1 MTIAGIQIE
10 VERKKIKHTHLAVY
24 PPDARVHVSAP
35 EDLSDR
41 DLRSFLASKIGWIRD
56 QRKVV
61 LAQPRQT
68 HRQYVSGE
76 SIYCLGCRY
85 RLAVVE
91 TSPHAAK
98 RRTPHAA
105 KRRTPHA
112 AKRRTPHAAKRRT
125 PHAVEGVAA
134 YGTRLE
140 LRVRAGASRVHK
152 EKLVESW
159 QKAILGECLAGKIK
173 TWCRKLKLALPEIE
187 VRKMKTRWASCH
199 QKRNKIVF
207 NAALGRVPVRCIE
220 YVVVH
225 ELTHFEVLNHS
236 EAFVK
241 LMNGRLPRW
250 RLLRKELNDFIAMP
264 MEEV

>member
-1 MTIAGIQIE
+1 MTIAGIKIE

-35 EDLSDR
+35 EDLPDR

-68 HRQYVSGE
+68 RRQYVSGE
-76 SIYCLGCRY
+76 SVYCLGRRY
-85 RLAVVE
+85 KLSVVME
-91 TSPHAAK
+91 DRYAT
-98 RRTPHAA
+98 
-105 KRRTPHA
+105 
-112 AKRRTPHAAKRRT
+112 
-125 PHAVEGVAA
+125 E
-134 YGTRLE
+134 
-140 LRVRAGASRVHK
+140 RVTWGGNKLSLYVREGASRDHK
-152 EKLVESW
+152 EKIVESW
-159 QKAILGECLAGKIK
+159 QKSMLNECLAGKMK
-173 TWCRKLKLALPEIE
+173 AWCRKLKVVLPEVEI
-187 VRKMKTRWASCH
+187 RKMKTRWASCI
-199 QKRNKIVF
+199 QKRGKIVF

-225 ELTHFEVLNHS
+225 ELTHFAVSNHS

-241 LMNGRLPRW
+241 LMDGRLPRW
-250 RLLRKELNDFIAMP
+250 RVLRKELNDFIAMP

>member
-35 EDLSDR
+35 EDLPDR
-41 DLRSFLASKIGWIRD
+41 DLKSFLASKIGWIRD

-68 HRQYVSGE
+68 RRQYVSGE
-76 SIYCLGCRY
+76 SIYCLGRRY
-85 RLAVVE
+85 KLSVVVE
-91 TSPHAAK
+91 DRYAT
-98 RRTPHAA
+98 
-105 KRRTPHA
+105 
-112 AKRRTPHAAKRRT
+112 
-125 PHAVEGVAA
+125 E
-134 YGTRLE
+134 
-140 LRVRAGASRVHK
+140 RVTWGGNKLSLYVREGASRDHK
-152 EKLVESW
+152 EKIVESW
-159 QKAILGECLAGKIK
+159 QKSMLNECLAGKMK
-173 TWCRKLKLALPEIE
+173 AWCRKLKIVLPEIE
-187 VRKMKTRWASCH
+187 IRKMKTRWASCI
-199 QKRNKIVF
+199 QKRGKIVF

-225 ELTHFEVLNHS
+225 ELTHFDVSNHS

-241 LMNGRLPRW
+241 LMDGRLPRW
-250 RLLRKELNDFIAMP
+250 RVLRKELNDFIAMP

>member
-35 EDLSDR
+35 VDLSER

-56 QRKVV
+56 QQKAV
-61 LAQPRQT
+61 LVQPRQT
-68 HRQYVSGE
+68 QRQYVSGE

-98 RRTPHAA
+98 RGTPHEA
-105 KRRTPHA
+105 
-112 AKRRTPHAAKRRT
+112 
-125 PHAVEGVAA
+125 EGVVA

-140 LRVRAGASRVHK
+140 LCVRDGASREHK
-152 EKLVESW
+152 EKIVESW
-159 QKAILGECLAGKIK
+159 QKAVLSECLAGKMK
-173 TWCRKLKLALPEIE
+173 AWCGKLRLALPEIGI
-187 VRKMKTRWASCH
+187 RKMKTRWASCI
-199 QKRNKIVF
+199 QGRNKIVF

-225 ELTHFEVLNHS
+225 ELTHFEVSNHS
-236 EAFVK
+236 EVFVK
-241 LMNGRLPRW
+241 LMDGRLPRW
-250 RLLRKELNDFIAMP
+250 RALRKELNDFITMP

>member
-1 MTIAGIQIE
+1 MTIAGIKIE

-35 EDLSDR
+35 EDLPDR

-68 HRQYVSGE
+68 RRQYVSGE
-76 SIYCLGCRY
+76 SVYCLGRRY
-85 RLAVVE
+85 KLSVVVE
-91 TSPHAAK
+91 DRYAT
-98 RRTPHAA
+98 
-105 KRRTPHA
+105 
-112 AKRRTPHAAKRRT
+112 
-125 PHAVEGVAA
+125 E
-134 YGTRLE
+134 
-140 LRVRAGASRVHK
+140 RVTWGGNKLSLYVREGASRDHK
-152 EKLVESW
+152 EKIVESW
-159 QKAILGECLAGKIK
+159 QKSMLNECLAGKMK
-173 TWCRKLKLALPEIE
+173 AWCKKLKIVLPEVEI
-187 VRKMKTRWASCH
+187 RKMKTRWASCI
-199 QKRNKIVF
+199 QKRGKIVF

-225 ELTHFEVLNHS
+225 ELTHFDVSNHS

-241 LMNGRLPRW
+241 LMDGRLPRW
-250 RLLRKELNDFIAMP
+250 RVLRKELNDFIAMP

>member
-1 MTIAGIQIE
+1 MTIAGIQVE

-35 EDLSDR
+35 VDLSDC

-56 QRKVV
+56 QRKVI

-68 HRQYVSGE
+68 RRQYVSGE
-76 SIYCLGCRY
+76 SIYCLGRRY

-105 KRRTPHA
+105 KRTTPHA
-112 AKRRTPHAAKRRT
+112 AKCRTPRT
-125 PHAVEGVAA
+125 VEGVVA

-140 LRVRAGASRVHK
+140 LRVRAGASRGHK
-152 EKLVESW
+152 AKLVESW
-159 QKAILGECLAGKIK
+159 QKSMLSECLAGKIK
-173 TWCRKLKLALPEIE
+173 TLCRKLKFTLPEIE
-187 VRKMKTRWASCH
+187 IRKMKTRWASCL

-225 ELTHFEVLNHS
+225 ELTHFDVSNHS
-236 EAFVK
+236 EVFVK
-241 LMNGRLPRW
+241 LMDGRLPRS
-250 RLLRKELNDFIAMP
+250 RTLRKELNDFIAMP

>member
-1 MTIAGIQIE
+1 MTIAGIQVE

-35 EDLSDR
+35 VDLSDC

-56 QRKVV
+56 QRKVI

-68 HRQYVSGE
+68 RRQYVSGE
-76 SIYCLGCRY
+76 SIYCLGRRY

-91 TSPHAAK
+91 TSPHATGNLGA
-98 RRTPHAA
+98 RAQARDRTPRAI
-105 KRRTPHA
+105 
-112 AKRRTPHAAKRRT
+112 
-125 PHAVEGVAA
+125 EGVVA

-159 QKAILGECLAGKIK
+159 QKAMLSECLAGKIK
-173 TWCRKLKLALPEIE
+173 TWCRKLRLDLPGIEI
-187 VRKMKTRWASCH
+187 RKMKSRWASCL

-225 ELTHFEVLNHS
+225 ELTHFEVSNHS
-236 EAFVK
+236 EVFVK
-241 LMNGRLPRW
+241 LMDGRLPRW
-250 RLLRKELNDFIAMP
+250 RALRKELNDFITMP

>member
-1 MTIAGIQIE
+1 MTIAGIKIE

-35 EDLSDR
+35 EDLPDR

-68 HRQYVSGE
+68 RRQYVSGE
-76 SIYCLGCRY
+76 SVYCLGRRY
-85 RLAVVE
+85 KLSVVVE
-91 TSPHAAK
+91 DRYAT
-98 RRTPHAA
+98 
-105 KRRTPHA
+105 
-112 AKRRTPHAAKRRT
+112 
-125 PHAVEGVAA
+125 E
-134 YGTRLE
+134 
-140 LRVRAGASRVHK
+140 RVTWGGNKLSLYVREGASRDHK
-152 EKLVESW
+152 EKIVESW
-159 QKAILGECLAGKIK
+159 QKSMLNECLAVKMK
-173 TWCRKLKLALPEIE
+173 TWSRKLKIVLPEIE
-187 VRKMKTRWASCH
+187 IRKMKTRWASCI
-199 QKRNKIVF
+199 QKRGKIVF

-225 ELTHFEVLNHS
+225 ELTHFDVSNHS

-241 LMNGRLPRW
+241 LMDGRLPRW
-250 RLLRKELNDFIAMP
+250 RVLRKELNDFIAMP

>member
-10 VERKKIKHTHLAVY
+10 IERKKIKHTHLAVY

-35 EDLSDR
+35 VDLSDR

-56 QRKVV
+56 QRKIV

-68 HRQYVSGE
+68 RRQYVSGE
-76 SIYCLGCRY
+76 SIYCLGRRY

-112 AKRRTPHAAKRRT
+112 
-125 PHAVEGVAA
+125 VEGVAV

-140 LRVRAGASRVHK
+140 LRVRAGASRAHK

-159 QKAILGECLAGKIK
+159 QKAMLSECLAGKIK
-173 TWCRKLKLALPEIE
+173 TWCRKLRLDLPGIEI
-187 VRKMKTRWASCH
+187 RKMKSRWASCL

-225 ELTHFEVLNHS
+225 ELTHFEVSNHS
-236 EAFVK
+236 EVFVK
-241 LMNGRLPRW
+241 LMDGRLPRW
-250 RLLRKELNDFIAMP
+250 RALRKELNDFITMP

>member
-35 EDLSDR
+35 EDLPDR

-68 HRQYVSGE
+68 RRQYVSGE
-76 SIYCLGCRY
+76 SVYCLGRRY
-85 RLAVVE
+85 KLSVVVE
-91 TSPHAAK
+91 DRYAT
-98 RRTPHAA
+98 
-105 KRRTPHA
+105 
-112 AKRRTPHAAKRRT
+112 
-125 PHAVEGVAA
+125 E
-134 YGTRLE
+134 
-140 LRVRAGASRVHK
+140 RVTWGGNKLSLYVREGASRDHK
-152 EKLVESW
+152 EKIVESW
-159 QKAILGECLAGKIK
+159 QKSMLNECLAGKMK
-173 TWCRKLKLALPEIE
+173 AWCRKLKVVLPEVEI
-187 VRKMKTRWASCH
+187 RKMKTRWASCV
-199 QKRNKIVF
+199 QKRGKIVF

-225 ELTHFEVLNHS
+225 ELTHFAVSNHS

-241 LMNGRLPRW
+241 LMDGRLPRW
-250 RLLRKELNDFIAMP
+250 RVLRKELNDFIAMP
-264 MEEV
+264 MEEE

>member
-35 EDLSDR
+35 DDLPDR
-41 DLRSFLASKIGWIRD
+41 DLRSFLASKIDWIRD

-68 HRQYVSGE
+68 RRQYVSGE
-76 SIYCLGCRY
+76 SVYCLGRRY
-85 RLAVVE
+85 KLSVVVE
-91 TSPHAAK
+91 DRYAI
-98 RRTPHAA
+98 
-105 KRRTPHA
+105 
-112 AKRRTPHAAKRRT
+112 
-125 PHAVEGVAA
+125 E
-134 YGTRLE
+134 
-140 LRVRAGASRVHK
+140 RVLWGGNKLSLYVREGASRDHK
-152 EKLVESW
+152 EKIVESW
-159 QKAILGECLAGKIK
+159 QKSMLNECLAVKMK
-173 TWCRKLKLALPEIE
+173 TWSRKLKIVLPEIE
-187 VRKMKTRWASCH
+187 IRKMKTRWASCI
-199 QKRNKIVF
+199 QKRGKIVF

-225 ELTHFEVLNHS
+225 ELTHFDVSNHS

-241 LMNGRLPRW
+241 LMDGRLPRW
-250 RLLRKELNDFIAMP
+250 RVLRKELNDFIAMP

>member
-10 VERKKIKHTHLAVY
+10 IERKKIKHTHLAVY

-35 EDLSDR
+35 DDLSDR

-68 HRQYVSGE
+68 RRQYVSGE
-76 SIYCLGCRY
+76 SIYCLGRRY
-85 RLAVVE
+85 RLAVVV
-91 TSPHAAK
+91 TSPHAVK
-98 RRTPHAA
+98 RRTPH
-105 KRRTPHA
+105 TE
-112 AKRRTPHAAKRRT
+112 
-125 PHAVEGVAA
+125 EGVAA

-140 LRVRAGASRVHK
+140 LRVREGASRDHK
-152 EKLVESW
+152 EKVVESW
-159 QKAILGECLAGKIK
+159 QKAMLVECLAGKMK

-187 VRKMKTRWASCH
+187 IRKMKTRWASCI
-199 QKRNKIVF
+199 QRRNKIVF

-225 ELTHFEVLNHS
+225 ELTHFEVSNHS

-241 LMNGRLPRW
+241 HMDGRLPRW
-250 RLLRKELNDFIAMP
+250 RSLRKELNDFIVLP

>member
-10 VERKKIKHTHLAVY
+10 IERKKIKHTHLAVY

-35 EDLSDR
+35 DDLSDR

-68 HRQYVSGE
+68 RRQYVSGE
-76 SIYCLGCRY
+76 SIYCLGRRY

-91 TSPHAAK
+91 TSSHATK

-105 KRRTPHA
+105 KH
-112 AKRRTPHAAKRRT
+112 RT
-125 PHAVEGVAA
+125 PHAVEGVHA

-140 LRVRAGASRVHK
+140 LRVREGASRDHK
-152 EKLVESW
+152 EKVVESW
-159 QKAILGECLAGKIK
+159 QKAMLVECLAGKMK

-187 VRKMKTRWASCH
+187 IRKMKTRWASCI
-199 QKRNKIVF
+199 QRRNKIVF
-207 NAALGRVPVRCIE
+207 NVALGRVPVRCIE

-225 ELTHFEVLNHS
+225 ELTHFDVSNHS

-241 LMNGRLPRW
+241 LMDGRLPRW
-250 RLLRKELNDFIAMP
+250 RALRKELNDFIVLP

>member
-1 MTIAGIQIE
+1 MTIAGIKIE

-35 EDLSDR
+35 EDLPDR

-76 SIYCLGCRY
+76 SVYCLGRRY
-85 RLAVVE
+85 KLSVVME
-91 TSPHAAK
+91 DRYAT
-98 RRTPHAA
+98 
-105 KRRTPHA
+105 
-112 AKRRTPHAAKRRT
+112 
-125 PHAVEGVAA
+125 E
-134 YGTRLE
+134 
-140 LRVRAGASRVHK
+140 RVTWGGNKLSLYVREGASRDHK
-152 EKLVESW
+152 EKIVESW
-159 QKAILGECLAGKIK
+159 QKSMLNECLAGKMK
-173 TWCRKLKLALPEIE
+173 AWCRKLKIVLPEIE
-187 VRKMKTRWASCH
+187 IRKMKTRWASCI
-199 QKRNKIVF
+199 QKRGKIVF

-225 ELTHFEVLNHS
+225 ELTHFDVSNHS

-241 LMNGRLPRW
+241 LMDGRLPRW
-250 RLLRKELNDFIAMP
+250 RVLRKELNDFIAMP